1 MNYYTFP
8 PSNKLEGLVRFFWVF
23 EMDDI
28 SEPYIYR
35 SMADPCCE
43 LLFHYK
49 GRFDELSETG
59 EKIGSFLS
67 GIHSQT
73 NHYRRFITDEEA
85 FGIFGIYLYPF
96 AVRQLFNLSAKEL
109 TNQMPDLHSA
119 LGKKGVNLEERMFL
133 AADNQARYQIL
144 STFLEKQFQKHE
156 PDHHRALTAVKHV
169 IHSKTTCSVRE
180 LANYFNLSERQ
191 FERKFKEY
199 SGFSP
204 KKYLRIVRFS
214 EACKHYSEMGNK
226 SLAEI
231 AHACGYYDQSHFIK
245 EFNSFSGYSP
255 AEYFYGEA
263 EGTEWREST
272 AVNS

>member
-8 PSNKLEGLVRFFWVF
+8 PSKKLKGLVRYFWVF
-23 EMDDI
+23 EMDNI

-59 EKIGSFLS
+59 ERIESFLS

-73 NHYRRFITDEEA
+73 HHYRRFITGEA
-85 FGIFGIYLYPF
+85 FGIFGVYLYPF
-96 AVRQLFNLSAKEL
+96 AARLLFSLSPKEL

-119 LGKKGVNLEERMFL
+119 LGKKGKNLEEQIFL
-133 AADNQARYQIL
+133 AANNQTRYQLL
-144 STFLEKQFQKHE
+144 STFLEIQFHNHE
-156 PDHHRALTAVKHV
+156 PDQHPALTAVKHV
-169 IHSKTTCSVRE
+169 IHSKTTYSVRG
-180 LANYFNLSERQ
+180 LADYFNLSERQ

-199 SGFSP
+199 SGFNP
-204 KKYLRIVRFS
+204 KKYLRIIRFS
-214 EACKHYSEMGNK
+214 EACSHYSEMTNK
-226 SLAEI
+226 SLTEI

-245 EFNSFSGYSP
+245 EFKSFSGYSP
-255 AEYFYGEA
+255 ADYFYGDA
-263 EGTEWREST
+263 EGTEWRESN
-272 AVNS
+272 AANS